1 MKDAEVITKLCVTL
15 SLCRRF
21 RNALLS
27 LLGIDFSA
35 MFPRNNNNTNGSPN
49 GNGNVETEETRM
61 MSTTT
66 TTRVSTVIRE
76 ED

>member
-1 MKDAEVITKLCVTL
+1 M
-15 SLCRRF
+15 
-21 RNALLS
+21 
-27 LLGIDFSA
+27 GIDWA
-35 MFPRNNNNTNGSPN
+35 ALFPRNNNNTNGSGHNGN

-76 ED
+76 DITERGFKQIQLQQVIG